1 MSSQDQVRPYHAGN
15 GTPGQEAADAVSAVL
30 DHAAQHD
37 AVQQEK
43 RTRKE
48 HTKWVLPL
56 GINLGVFAV
65 YLLIAPPAWVVM
77 NPIEAA
83 SIEEQTDNMRLAM
96 YMQAMRVDA
105 YRERNGELPVA
116 LEDAGSAVP
125 GVEYFVI
132 GGNRYELIATIG
144 TEVVRY
150 DSSESANEWIGPD
163 ATSKLR
169 GES

>member
-1 MSSQDQVRPYHAGN
+1 MSSQDQVRPYHVGN
-15 GTPGQEAADAVSAVL
+15 RTPGQEAADAVSAVL
-30 DHAAQHD
+30 DQAAQHD
-37 AVQQEK
+37 AAQKGKRPQKVQA
-43 RTRKE
+43 
-48 HTKWVLPL
+48 KWALPL

-83 SIEEQTDNMRLAM
+83 PIEEQIDNMRL
-96 YMQAMRVDA
+96 D
-105 YRERNGELPVA
+105 
-116 LEDAGSAVP
+116 
-125 GVEYFVI
+125 
-132 GGNRYELIATIG
+132 RYELIATIG

-150 DSSESANEWIGPD
+150 DSSESANEWVGSD

>member
-1 MSSQDQVRPYHAGN
+1 MSSQDEVRPYHAGN
-15 GTPGQEAADAVSAVL
+15 RTPGQEAADAVSAVL
-30 DHAAQHD
+30 DHAAQRD
-37 AVQQEK
+37 EAQQERRADK
-43 RTRKE
+43 AQA
-48 HTKWVLPL
+48 KWVLPL

-83 SIEEQTDNMRLAM
+83 PIEEQVDNMRLAM

-105 YRERNGELPVA
+105 YREQNGELPVA
-116 LEDAGSAVP
+116 LEDAGSTVP
-125 GVEYFVI
+125 GVEYFI
-132 GGNRYELIATIG
+132 IEANRYELIATIG

-150 DSSESANEWIGPD
+150 DSSESANEWVGSD